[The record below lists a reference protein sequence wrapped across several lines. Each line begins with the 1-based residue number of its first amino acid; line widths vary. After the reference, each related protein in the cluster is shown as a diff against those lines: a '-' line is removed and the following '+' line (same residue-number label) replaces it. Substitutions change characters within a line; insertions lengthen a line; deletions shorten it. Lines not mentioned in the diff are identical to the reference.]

1 MTRAEINEIQNRK
14 TTEKNQWSEKLVLQN
29 NFNKIG
35 KTLPRLI
42 KNKRKKTTPIF
53 WPPDMKN

>member
-1 MTRAEINEIQNRK
+1 MKNNR
-14 TTEKNQWSEKLVLQN
+14 ENQWNEKLVLQN

-42 KNKRKKTTPIF
+42 KNKRKKTTPIL
-53 WPPDMKN
+53 WPSDVKN